1 MDGILYAVGVGP
13 GDPDL
18 LTLKA
23 VKILEKADIIACPAK
38 ENKPGIAYTIA
49 SQACPAIL
57 SKETLSCVQN

>member
-13 GDPDL
+13 GDQDL

-49 SQACPAIL
+49 
-57 SKETLSCVQN
+57 